1 MTPARPLQYTYSRSA
16 DQPYAVEM
24 LPLAAAEKAAL
35 LREARAAFRK
45 LFSALTIA
53 KNGSDATRV
62 AGISGVGTTKS
73 IMICTTTTVYGT
85 LDEVAALYVTNDSS
99 IVLDFAES
107 KRLYALEAPSKLA
120 PMRYAGV
127 RWSRWKS
134 PSKLVTDRDLL
145 YVEFMDAFTDQETG
159 RRGWARCTKSIVH
172 ACCPES
178 QHPYGPV
185 RAELFTSGMIL
196 RETDTYGMLE
206 VSTLVHIDTQGV
218 PAFLAQRVLNSRKK
232 TAQNVNHV
240 LKLVRQL
247 NGDANEVF
255 ADDIA
260 DDRACRS
267 CHDHVSKWTRAR
279 HCRHCDEILCKKCAL
294 ISYSVTDGK
303 TTRMCVD
310 CGTGKRQPPTRQ
322 QHSNSRTG
330 VPGAEASTYS
340 TDSATGGSSSATKY
354 QSSTMPK
361 LSHDHSNRSVN
372 TESLRE
378 NADSALDLL
387 TQLHI
392 RESSL
397 SSSKS
402 GETVSTTTS
411 SSRSATAMTTPLAG
425 ASEPLQRIQPRSRGA
440 SIPVQVALKPKAAP
454 MDLSYLNDLV
464 NKPRP

>member
-1 MTPARPLQYTYSRSA
+1 MPSRLPYTYSRSA

-24 LPLAAAEKAAL
+24 HPLPDAEKAAL
-35 LREARAAFRK
+35 LHEARAAYRK
-45 LFSALTIA
+45 LFSAITIA

-62 AGISGVGTTKS
+62 AGLNGADANTKS

-107 KRLYALEAPSKLA
+107 KRLYALEAPSKHA

-134 PSKLVTDRDLL
+134 PSKLVSDRDLL
-145 YVEFMDAFTDQETG
+145 YGEFMDAFTDQETG
-159 RRGWARCTKSIVH
+159 RRGWARCTKSVVH

-185 RAELFTSGMIL
+185 RAELFCSGMIL
-196 RETDTYGMLE
+196 RETDKYGVLE
-206 VSTLVHIDTQGV
+206 VSTLVHLDTQGV
-218 PAFLAQRVLNSRKK
+218 PAFLAQKVLNSRKK

-240 LKLVRQL
+240 LKLVRQM
-247 NGDANEVF
+247 NGDSNEVF

-267 CHDHVSKWTRAR
+267 CNDHVSKWTRAR
-279 HCRHCDEILCKKCAL
+279 HCRYCDEILCKKCAL
-294 ISYSVTDGK
+294 ISYAATVEGK

-310 CGTGKRQPPTRQ
+310 CGTGKRPQPGSSASTRQ
-322 QHSNSRTG
+322 QRSNSRTG
-330 VPGAEASTYS
+330 ASGGIPGPDS
-340 TDSATGGSSSATKY
+340 TDSGSSRHHN
-354 QSSTMPK
+354 K
-361 LSHDHSNRSVN
+361 LSRDHSSRSVD
-372 TESLRE
+372 TESLDSLRGE
-378 NADSALDLL
+378 DADAALDLL

-392 RESSL
+392 RDSSL
-397 SSSKS
+397 SSTKS
-402 GETVSTTTS
+402 AETTASSNNSTAGT
-411 SSRSATAMTTPLAG
+411 ATAQSPH
-425 ASEPLQRIQPRSRGA
+425 EPLQRIHPRHRGA
-440 SIPVQVALKPKAAP
+440 SIPVHVALKPKPAP

-464 NKPRP
+464 KPKK

>member
-1 MTPARPLQYTYSRSA
+1 MPSRPQYTYLRSA

-24 LPLAAAEKAAL
+24 HPLPDAEKAAL
-35 LREARAAFRK
+35 LHEARAAYRK
-45 LFSALTIA
+45 LFSAITIA

-62 AGISGVGTTKS
+62 AGLSGADTNTKS

-107 KRLYALEAPSKLA
+107 KRLYALEAPSKHA

-134 PSKLVTDRDLL
+134 PSKLVSDRDLL

-185 RAELFTSGMIL
+185 RAELFCSGMIL
-196 RETDTYGMLE
+196 RETDKYGVLE
-206 VSTLVHIDTQGV
+206 VSTLVHLDTQGV
-218 PAFLAQRVLNSRKK
+218 PAFLAQKVLNSRKK

-240 LKLVRQL
+240 LKLVRQM
-247 NGDANEVF
+247 NGDADEVF
-255 ADDIA
+255 ADDVA
-260 DDRACRS
+260 DARACRS
-267 CHDHVSKWTRAR
+267 CNDHVSKWTRAR

-294 ISYSVTDGK
+294 ISYSAVDGK

-310 CGTGKRQPPTRQ
+310 CGTSKRPLPSSTRQ

-330 VPGAEASTYS
+330 GISAASAYS
-340 TDSATGGSSSATKY
+340 IDSSSRY
-354 QSSTMPK
+354 HGSHPRK
-361 LSHDHSNRSVN
+361 LSRDHSSRSVD
-372 TESLRE
+372 TESVDSLRGE
-378 NADSALDLL
+378 DADSALDLL

-392 RESSL
+392 RDSSL
-397 SSSKS
+397 SSTKS
-402 GETVSTTTS
+402 AETTASSTTSTIGVATT
-411 SSRSATAMTTPLAG
+411 ATAGPQ
-425 ASEPLQRIQPRSRGA
+425 EPLQRIQPRHRGA
-440 SIPVQVALKPKAAP
+440 SIPVQVALKPKSAP

-464 NKPRP
+464 SKPKA